1 MKLDIE
7 REVCALRKM
16 SVGQLRERYAE
27 LFGEQVRSRHKEYLV
42 RKIAWRMQALEE
54 GDLSERARR
63 RAQELA
69 DDADVRVMPPKAPE
83 GGQVGG
89 CIVHAAVAVDA
100 RVPSPGAVIVRL
112 YKGQTIRVA
121 VRKDGFEYDG
131 QRFKSL
137 SAVAKAITGS
147 HCNGFRF
154 FKLEG
159 ER

>member
-16 SVGQLRERYAE
+16 SVGQLRERYAGI
-27 LFGEQVRSRHKEYLV
+27 FGEQARSRHKEYLV
-42 RKIAWRMQALEE
+42 RKIAWRMQAQEE

-63 RAQELA
+63 RAEELA
-69 DDADVRVMPPKAPE
+69 DDADVRVMPPKAAE
-83 GGQVGG
+83 GGPVAG
-89 CIVHAAVAVDA
+89 CIVQAAVSVDA
-100 RVPSPGAVIVRL
+100 RVPTPGTVIVRQ

-137 SAVAKAITGS
+137 SAVAKVITGS

-159 ER
+159 EQ

>member
-1 MKLDIE
+1 MALNIGK
-7 REVCALRKM
+7 EVTALKRMTVPELRRKH
-16 SVGQLRERYAE
+16 AE
-27 LFGEQVRSRHKEYLV
+27 AFGETTTSRHKEYLV

-54 GDLSERARR
+54 GDLSERARQ
-63 RAQELA
+63 RAEELA
-69 DDADVRVMPPKAPE
+69 DDADVRVMPPKGVVSATL
-83 GGQVGG
+83 GGPTVQAT
-89 CIVHAAVAVDA
+89 ISTDA
-100 RVPSPGAVIVRL
+100 RVPTPGTVIVRQ

-137 SAVAKAITGS
+137 SAVAKVITGS

-159 ER
+159 QQ

>member
-1 MKLDIE
+1 MKLDVE

-16 SVGQLRERYAE
+16 SVGQLRESYAE

-42 RKIAWRMQALEE
+42 RKIAWRMQALEV
-54 GDLSERARR
+54 GDLSDRARR
-63 RAQELA
+63 RAEELA
-69 DDADVRVMPPKAPE
+69 DDADVRVMPPKGVVSATLGWPTV
-83 GGQVGG
+83 QADVST
-89 CIVHAAVAVDA
+89 DA
-100 RVPSPGAVIVRL
+100 RVPTPGTVIVRQ

-121 VRKDGFEYDG
+121 VRKDGFEFDG

-137 SAVAKAITGS
+137 SAVAKVITGS

-159 ER
+159 QQ